1 MEGSR
6 LPFTKI
12 GGVPQLWL
20 TFHLDVHLE
29 YCMAIY

>member
-12 GGVPQLWL
+12 GGVPQSSIQYN
-20 TFHLDVHLE
+20 T
-29 YCMAIY
+29 